1 MNKIVIDTNTLISF
15 VTDRNLKQQKMA
27 ADLFENASQLK
38 TLVFCPQNVL
48 TEFVYVMDKVY
59 KVSLDKIQAILRD
72 FLSMTGIKIMHNL
85 NIEQLLF
92 YWPEYFD
99 DFGDAIVASVC
110 SEIKGST
117 VATFDRKFINAL
129 KKVDLEI
136 HSFKEQ

>member
-38 TLVFCPQNVL
+38 SLVFCPQNVL

-59 KVSLDKIQAILRD
+59 QVSVDKTQEILRD
-72 FLSMTGIKIMHNL
+72 FLSMTGIKIMHDL

-92 YWPEYFD
+92 YWPKYFN

-110 SEIKGST
+110 REIKGST

-129 KKVDLEI
+129 KKVNLEI

>member
-15 VTDRNLKQQKMA
+15 VTDRNLEQQKMA

-38 TLVFCPQNVL
+38 SLVFCPQNVL
-48 TEFVYVMDKVY
+48 IEFVYVMDKVY
-59 KVSLDKIQAILRD
+59 QVSVDKTQEILRD
-72 FLSMTGIKIMHNL
+72 FLSMTGIKIMHDL

-92 YWPEYFD
+92 YWPKYFK

-110 SEIKGST
+110 REIKGST

-129 KKVDLEI
+129 KKVNLEI